1 MNTKNTRKRRRTSV
15 FVVQINED
23 LDVSRYLGFIDQSVS
38 MIRSDELIILIIER
52 ENRVFK
58 AENRIALFN
67 VIHDLLSTLYIMSEN
82 SKKRHN
88 KADLEVNI
96 VFNEWC
102 GYELFSEQKNWDK
115 IYTLK
120 DDKPLIDRISSLN
133 SLQSRLFILSDQPAS
148 QEFLLKKGAKRCV
161 REPNNESFGY
171 KYVAVGGTFDH
182 LHAGHKILLAMSAW
196 ISEENVVCGVTG
208 EPKACLCIFLK

>member
-1 MNTKNTRKRRRTSV
+1 
-15 FVVQINED
+15 
-23 LDVSRYLGFIDQSVS
+23 
-38 MIRSDELIILIIER
+38 
-52 ENRVFK
+52 
-58 AENRIALFN
+58 
-67 VIHDLLSTLYIMSEN
+67 MSEN

-196 ISEENVVCGVTG
+196 ISEENVVCGVTDKVLLKNKKYAELIEPNFIFMGAIVVSQETIAG
-208 EPKACLCIFLK
+208 ELDIFCICIISDQIDSEMMSVKISSTSIRKRIAKQSKVE

>member
-1 MNTKNTRKRRRTSV
+1 
-15 FVVQINED
+15 
-23 LDVSRYLGFIDQSVS
+23 

-120 DDKPLIDRISSLN
+120 DG
-133 SLQSRLFILSDQPAS
+133 
-148 QEFLLKKGAKRCV
+148 KG
-161 REPNNESFGY
+161 G
-171 KYVAVGGTFDH
+171 
-182 LHAGHKILLAMSAW
+182 LW
-196 ISEENVVCGVTG
+196 
-208 EPKACLCIFLK
+208 